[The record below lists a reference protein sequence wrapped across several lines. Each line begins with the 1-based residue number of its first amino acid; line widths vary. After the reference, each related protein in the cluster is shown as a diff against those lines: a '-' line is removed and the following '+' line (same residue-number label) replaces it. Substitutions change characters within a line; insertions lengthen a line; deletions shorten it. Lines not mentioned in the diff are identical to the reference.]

1 MSQNPLAPMN
11 PQQPKSIVKERKRAF
26 STDDERR
33 VVGLG
38 YKIDQQ
44 KMKNAH
50 DPVSAGLGDLV
61 DIVRNSVD
69 CPVWNI
75 PNIEQVRWTLAGPLT
90 NFSTEKNFGATI
102 DLFGSDRNPDG
113 IDYVESTMA
122 QVGELQTHTLICAI
136 GMHLEPEPL
145 CWTGQGNA
153 WYHPGTAQQ
162 QKPPSPNVF
171 SENDVNN
178 GALGGNFSGTTATQ
192 FMMPALIEWGWWANL
207 AAWHMVRGY
216 DLRWMIGQKTNLL
229 DENLRHTAYMPPNAQ
244 EGSASSSQVDIC
256 DMVRR
261 ITDRYTA
268 RLGSAADLLKIDFQR
283 LGSAQ
288 AGAPAVNLGIF
299 QPSRAFE
306 LVGATYGGMDLRSML
321 KGNSE
326 FRQLTIP
333 YFLHA
338 GIPIGLRMEEC
349 DSVQANLMRRFI
361 DVTQGQNANVP
372 PFITDTAN
380 VFGGLVTA
388 PTSQAITLTGTN
400 VMLELPLF
408 PAGNAPVAQQMAT
421 SRVLFK
427 GGDFKITLLIKGFE
441 VDEDWFNTLKN
452 NPDLR
457 DGFMCECGCGWAK

>member
-1 MSQNPLAPMN
+1 MMSKNQQQLLAPR
-11 PQQPKSIVKERKRAF
+11 PIAERTVIKERKRGF
-26 STDDERR
+26 SSDDERR

-38 YKIDQQ
+38 YKID
-44 KMKNAH
+44 NAVLKAT
-50 DPVSAGLGDLV
+50 DPMTGLGDLV

-75 PNIEQVRWTLAGPLT
+75 PNIEQVRWTMAGPISSAAVT
-90 NFSTEKNFGATI
+90 QNFGATI
-102 DLFGSDRNPDG
+102 DLFGSARNVDG

-136 GMHLEPEPL
+136 GFHLEPEPM
-145 CWTGQGNA
+145 CWSAQGNA
-153 WYHPGTAQQ
+153 WFHGGTTGQI
-162 QKPPSPNVF
+162 KPPSPNVF
-171 SENDVNN
+171 TALDVAS
-178 GALGGNFSGTTATQ
+178 GTLGGDFAGGAEATQ
-192 FMMPALIEWGWWANL
+192 FMMPALLEWGWWANV

-244 EGSASSSQVDIC
+244 EGSASSSQVDIA

-261 ITDRYTA
+261 VNDRYNSRLQSTA
-268 RLGSAADLLKIDFQR
+268 DFLKIDFQR
-283 LGSAQ
+283 LGSVGAG
-288 AGAPAVNLGIF
+288 GAPFAAGSGLF

-338 GIPIGLRMEEC
+338 GIPIGLRCEQS
-349 DSVQANLMRRFI
+349 DSVQAGLMQRMM
-361 DVTQGQNANVP
+361 DVAQGQNGSSIP
-372 PFITDTAN
+372 PFINDTGN
-380 VFGGLVTA
+380 VIGGLNQFTN
-388 PTSQAITLTGTN
+388 TGAA
-400 VMLELPLF
+400 VVPELPLF
-408 PAGNAPVAQQMAT
+408 PPAAPPIAQQIDT
-421 SRVLFK
+421 SRALYK
-427 GGDFKITLLIKGFE
+427 GGDFKVTLLVKGFE

-457 DGFMCECGCGWAK
+457 DAFMCECGCGWAK